1 MKAMTRSERS
11 AVISGIVTSI
21 RDSSTGGGGFVR
33 LDAASKRWYEVGDK
47 VARDKVG
54 HFLRDS
60 MRALETPI
68 TKGNSGQRRTNETA
82 NERKRDY
89 DAEAV
94 QHCYKKT
101 RSAISCAAPGY
112 LKQSPPM
119 TPKETIHSSFLPRNK
134 KSTVVSC
141 LCTEQQSIPSLFED
155 SVLEGL
161 FQNSHCYPSAIS
173 YPGCMSTLNEN
184 MSGILVVNQNNA
196 TPSLMPYVE
205 FGNEDDLL
213 LSKIC

>member
-1 MKAMTRSERS
+1 
-11 AVISGIVTSI
+11 
-21 RDSSTGGGGFVR
+21 
-33 LDAASKRWYEVGDK
+33 VGDK

-60 MRALETPI
+60 MRALETPTI
-68 TKGNSGQRRTNETA
+68 KGNSVQRRTNETT

-94 QHCYKKT
+94 QHCHKKK
-101 RSAISCAAPGY
+101 RMSAISC
-112 LKQSPPM
+112 QSPPM
-119 TPKETIHSSFLPRNK
+119 TPKETIYSSFLPRNK

-141 LCTEQQSIPSLFED
+141 LRTEQQSIPSLFED

-173 YPGCMSTLNEN
+173 YPGCMSRKNEN
-184 MSGILVVNQNNA
+184 MSGILVVNKNNA
-196 TPSLMPYVE
+196 TPSFMPYVE
-205 FGNEDDLL
+205 FGKEDDPL
-213 LSKIC
+213 LSNMLKLAGFVTDLVPTESA